1 MQWDPFTTLQRALW
15 IGGGQWAGKTTV
27 AGILAEQYGLTHYHY
42 DYHDARGHQD
52 RRMARQLRR
61 GEIPTEPDAESVW
74 VSSTPEQMAEQALE
88 IFVERFDAVQDD
100 LRALV
105 SPRPIIADGW
115 GLRPELVAPLTS
127 STRRMVVMVPTEGF
141 RKYQL
146 TRLPRAG
153 TIGHQV
159 SDPGLAQRNRIER
172 DRLIAED
179 AVRNARRLNVRV
191 IEVDGTH
198 DAVAMASVVAEH
210 FREFLP

>member
-1 MQWDPFTTLQRALW
+1 
-15 IGGGQWAGKTTV
+15 
-27 AGILAEQYGLTHYHY
+27 
-42 DYHDARGHQD
+42 
-52 RRMARQLRR
+52 
-61 GEIPTEPDAESVW
+61 
-74 VSSTPEQMAEQALE
+74 
-88 IFVERFDAVQDD
+88 
-100 LRALV
+100 
-105 SPRPIIADGW
+105 
-115 GLRPELVAPLTS
+115 
-127 STRRMVVMVPTEGF
+127 MVVMVPTEGF